1 MTTTNDSHSL
11 TFSEALAEALRS
23 GDDTAFNNG
32 TPLSAALLP
41 LLRALGW
48 KNFSRELIEALPH
61 FSNHFDIVNF
71 RNVMVSLGYE
81 SQAQKTAKP
90 SNISTQLY
98 PCLYVANNGR
108 VLLLLECCGDRIRY
122 FDTINCQERIGWPP
136 PVGRGTAYTFTDTQI
151 AKTISNQRIRGN
163 WSQELLQRFRSLVI
177 HLLSMT
183 FLINLV
189 ALAVPLAMML
199 IYDKV
204 IGTRSLDTLPFLLAG
219 VSIAL
224 MVDFGLRQ
232 LRARLLGNIAGRID
246 YLIGVETFKH
256 LLYMPPL
263 FTERSSVAVQLS
275 RLKQFDSVRDFLTG
289 SGISA
294 LLELPFAIISI
305 IVIAFIAG
313 PLAWVPLITLL
324 AYLLL
329 GSLLASPLNENQKRH
344 GLAKSDKH
352 RSMLQTLEGRTEI
365 KGSGT
370 ETTWLE
376 RFREISGENAHSG
389 FKASLIHAAAVA
401 AGQLIMGL
409 SALTVI
415 TWGTFMVMASNLS
428 IGGLIAIMALVWR
441 ILNPMQSAYLN
452 ITQGRHII
460 KALQQI
466 DQLMKIE
473 VEPHDSHSVHLLT
486 DVKGQV
492 TVDRVAFRY
501 GPDQDPT
508 VLGASFVADPGELI
522 VITGATGSGKSTL
535 LKLIAGMYQP
545 QAGTIAIDDIDIR
558 QIGASELRRNMAYVP
573 QNVTMFHGTIT
584 QNLRLN
590 NALATYEDLE
600 RALKE
605 AGVFNEVMAL
615 AEGLD
620 TRIGDNVT
628 KQFPP
633 GFIRGLALARA
644 LVRPAPI
651 LLLDEPGASLDMESD
666 QIFMNNLRRMRGQ
679 RTVIMVSHRP
689 SHIKLA
695 DRAVFMQQ
703 GAIKFVGDPA
713 KVVAH
718 LLEQAT

>member
-1 MTTTNDSHSL
+1 MATVMNTRPLSL
-11 TFSEALAEALRS
+11 SEALAEALRS
-23 GDDTAFNNG
+23 GDDAAFNNG

-61 FSNHFDIVNF
+61 FSDHFDIVDF
-71 RNVMVSLGYE
+71 RNVLVSLGYE
-81 SQAQKTAKP
+81 SQAQKASRP
-90 SNISTQLY
+90 ASISAQLY

-108 VLLLLECCGDRIRY
+108 VLLLLERCGDRIRY
-122 FDTINCQERIGWPP
+122 FDTDNCKERLGWPP
-136 PVGRGTAYTFTDTQI
+136 PVGRGTAYTFTDTHAAQ
-151 AKTISNQRIRGN
+151 AISNQRIKAE
-163 WSQELLQRFRSLVI
+163 WSKELLQRFRGLI
-177 HLLSMT
+177 THLLSMT
-183 FLINLV
+183 LLINLV
-189 ALAVPLAMML
+189 ALAVPLAVML

-204 IGTRSLDTLPFLLAG
+204 IGSRSLDTLPYLLAG

-224 MVDFGLRQ
+224 LVDFGLRM

-263 FTERSSVAVQLS
+263 FTERSSVAAQLS

-313 PLAWVPLITLL
+313 PLAWVPLLTLL

-344 GLAKSDKH
+344 GLAKNDKH
-352 RSMLQTLEGRTEI
+352 RNMLQTLEGRTEI
-365 KGSGT
+365 KGTGS
-370 ETTWLE
+370 EATWLE

-389 FKASLIHAAAVA
+389 FKASLTHAAAVS

-415 TWGTFMVMASNLS
+415 AWGTFLVMNGELS
-428 IGGLIAIMALVWR
+428 IGGLIAVMALVWR

-466 DQLMKIE
+466 DQLMKID

-486 DVKGQV
+486 DVKGRV

-501 GPDQDPT
+501 APDQDPA
-508 VLGASFVADPGELI
+508 VLGASFTAEPGELL

-558 QIGASELRRNMAYVP
+558 QVDASELRRNMAYVP
-573 QNVTMFHGTIT
+573 QDVKMFHGTIS

-590 NALATYEDLE
+590 NGLATREDLE

-605 AGVFNEVMAL
+605 AGIFEEVMAL
-615 AEGLD
+615 PEGLE

-628 KQFPP
+628 RQFPP

-666 QIFMNNLRRMRGQ
+666 QVFMNNLRRMRGQ
-679 RTVIMVSHRP
+679 RTVLMVSHRP

-695 DRAVFMQQ
+695 DRAVFMHQ
-703 GAIKFVGDPA
+703 GTVKFVGDPA

-718 LLEQAT
+718 LLEQQA

>member
-1 MTTTNDSHSL
+1 MATVMNTRPLSL
-11 TFSEALAEALRS
+11 SEALAEALRS

-32 TPLSAALLP
+32 SPLSAALLP

-48 KNFSRELIEALPH
+48 KDFSRELVEALPH
-61 FSNHFDIVNF
+61 FSDHFDIVDF
-71 RNVMVSLGYE
+71 RNVLVSLGYE
-81 SQAQKTAKP
+81 SQAQKATRPGK
-90 SNISTQLY
+90 ISAQLY

-108 VLLLLECCGDRIRY
+108 VLLLLERCGDRIRY
-122 FDTINCQERIGWPP
+122 FDTDNGKEHLGWPP
-136 PVGRGTAYTFTDTQI
+136 PVGRGTAYTFTDTHAAQ
-151 AKTISNQRIRGN
+151 AISNQRIKGD
-163 WSQELLQRFRSLVI
+163 WSKALLRRFRGLI
-177 HLLSMT
+177 THLLSMT
-183 FLINLV
+183 LLINLV
-189 ALAVPLAMML
+189 ALAVPLAVML

-204 IGTRSLDTLPFLLAG
+204 IGSRSLDTLPYLLAG

-224 MVDFGLRQ
+224 LVDFGLRQ

-263 FTERSSVAVQLS
+263 FTERSSVAAQLS

-305 IVIAFIAG
+305 IVIAFISG

-365 KGSGT
+365 KGTGT
-370 ETTWLE
+370 EATWLE

-389 FKASLIHAAAVA
+389 FKASLTHAAAVS

-415 TWGTFMVMASNLS
+415 TWGTFLVMNDELS
-428 IGGLIAIMALVWR
+428 IGGLIAVMALVWR

-466 DQLMKIE
+466 DQLMKID
-473 VEPHDSHSVHLLT
+473 VEPHDTHSVHLLT
-486 DVKGQV
+486 DVKGRV

-501 GPDQDPT
+501 GPDQDPA
-508 VLGASFVADPGELI
+508 VLGASFNAEAGELL

-558 QIGASELRRNMAYVP
+558 QIDASELRRNMAYVP
-573 QNVTMFHGTIT
+573 QDVKMFHGTIS

-590 NALATYEDLE
+590 NGLATREDLE

-605 AGVFNEVMAL
+605 AGIFDEVMAL
-615 AEGLD
+615 PEGLE

-666 QIFMNNLRRMRGQ
+666 QVFMNNLRRMRGQ

-689 SHIKLA
+689 SHIRLA
-695 DRAVFMQQ
+695 DRAVFMHQ
-703 GAIKFVGDPA
+703 GTVKFVGDPA

-718 LLEQAT
+718 LLEQQA